1 MIKKKL
7 FFFTIFFMAF
17 AFLCLQAAVRLD
29 IKLRF
34 YEGTRGV
41 AVEVPQIVTS
51 SFLHPTV
58 AANIPSEAELIEEKK
73 QIQRVFNLRD
83 VSLITE
89 ADLPWSEGSGKI
101 SHVIR
106 LDSKEY
112 LISLTPLYQIRKN
125 QFRIEVFEQNDK
137 GKNSMLDTEFILPK
151 ENIAVFGFEDMQG
164 NPYFLSLRVT
174 GSLKEGEAAVAG
186 GIACGVT
193 AKELEEFS
201 KGAVK
206 AEGDVK
212 PPRLIKEVKPIYP
225 EEARKAEIQGI
236 VILSVRTDIYGS
248 VEKILVLKSAGPLLD
263 QAAIDAVKQWIYE
276 PMLVN
281 GKPQPVIFTVTVNFT
296 LK

>member
-7 FFFTIFFMAF
+7 FFFAIFFMAF

-73 QIQRVFNLRD
+73 QIQRVFNLLD

-137 GKNSMLDTEFILPK
+137 GKNSLLDTEFILPK
-151 ENIAVFGFEDMQG
+151 GNIAVFGFEDMQG

-174 GSLKEGEAAVAG
+174 GSIKEGEIAVAG
-186 GIACGVT
+186 GVT

-206 AEGDVK
+206 AQGDVK

-236 VILSVRTDIYGS
+236 VILSVRTDIHGK
-248 VEKILVLKSAGPLLD
+248 VEDVLVLKSAGPLLD
-263 QAAIDAVKQWIYE
+263 QAAIDTIKQWIYE

>member
-1 MIKKKL
+1 
-7 FFFTIFFMAF
+7 MAF
-17 AFLCLQAAVRLD
+17 GFLCLQAGVRLD

-41 AVEVPQIVTS
+41 AVELPQIVTS

-73 QIQRVFNLRD
+73 QIQRVFNLLD

-112 LISLTPLYQIRKN
+112 LISLTPLYQIHKN

-137 GKNSMLDTEFILPK
+137 RKNSLLDTEFIQPK
-151 ENIAVFGFEDMQG
+151 GNIAVFGFEDMQG

-174 GSLKEGEAAVAG
+174 GSLKEVETTVAG
-186 GIACGVT
+186 GVT
-193 AKELEEFS
+193 AQELEEFS

-206 AEGDVK
+206 AKGDVK
-212 PPRLIKEVKPIYP
+212 PPKLIKEVKPVYP

-236 VILSVRTDIYGS
+236 VILSVRTDINGK
-248 VEKILVLKSAGPLLD
+248 VEDILVRKTAGPLLD
-263 QAAIDAVKQWIYE
+263 QAAIDAIKQWVYE

-281 GKPQPVIFTVTVNFT
+281 GKPNPIIFTVTIQFT

>member
-7 FFFTIFFMAF
+7 FFFAIFFMAF

-41 AVEVPQIVTS
+41 TVEVPQIVTS

-73 QIQRVFNLRD
+73 QIQRVFNLLD

-112 LISLTPLYQIRKN
+112 LISLTPLYQIHKN
-125 QFRIEVFEQNDK
+125 PFRIEVFEQNDK
-137 GKNSMLDTEFILPK
+137 GKNSLLDTEFILPK
-151 ENIAVFGFEDMQG
+151 GNIAVFGFEDMQS

-174 GSLKEGEAAVAG
+174 GSLKEGETAVAG
-186 GIACGVT
+186 GVT

-225 EEARKAEIQGI
+225 EEARKAEIKGI
-236 VILSVRTDIYGS
+236 VILSVRTDIYGK
-248 VEKILVLKSAGPLLD
+248 VKDILVTKSADPLLD

-276 PMLVN
+276 PMLVK
-281 GKPQPVIFTVTVNFT
+281 GKPQPVIFTVTVRFR

>member
-7 FFFTIFFMAF
+7 VIVIIFFIAF
-17 AFLCLQAAVRLD
+17 AFLCLQAGVRLD

-41 AVEVPQIVTS
+41 AVELPQIVTS

-58 AANIPSEAELIEEKK
+58 TANIPSEAELVEEKK
-73 QIQRVFNLRD
+73 QIQRVFNLLD

-89 ADLPWSEGSGKI
+89 ANLPWAEGSGKI

-112 LISLTPLYQIRKN
+112 LISLTPLYQSRKN

-137 GKNSMLDTEFILPK
+137 GKNSLLDTEFIQPK
-151 ENIAVFGFEDMQG
+151 GNIAVFGFEDMQG

-174 GSLKEGEAAVAG
+174 ASLKEGETAVTG
-186 GIACGVT
+186 GAT
-193 AKELEEFS
+193 AKELEEFT

-206 AEGDVK
+206 AKGDVK

-225 EEARKAEIQGI
+225 EEARKAEVQGL
-236 VILSVRTDIYGS
+236 VILSVRTDTYGR
-248 VEKILVLKSAGPLLD
+248 VEDVFVLKTAGPLLD
-263 QAAIDAVKQWIYE
+263 QAAIDAIKQWIYE
-276 PMLVN
+276 PMLIN

>member
-7 FFFTIFFMAF
+7 IIIIIFFIAF

-41 AVEVPQIVTS
+41 AVELPQIVTS

-58 AANIPSEAELIEEKK
+58 TANIPSEAELIEEKK
-73 QIQRVFNLRD
+73 QIQRIFNLLD

-89 ADLPWSEGSGKI
+89 ADLPWAEGSGKI
-101 SHVIR
+101 SHLIR
-106 LDSKEY
+106 LDGKEY
-112 LISLTPLYQIRKN
+112 LISLTPLYQVRKN

-137 GKNSMLDTEFILPK
+137 GKNSLLDTEFIQPK
-151 ENIAVFGFEDMQG
+151 GNIAVFGFEDMQG

-174 GSLKEGEAAVAG
+174 GSLKEVETAVTG
-186 GIACGVT
+186 GVT
-193 AKELEEFS
+193 AEDIEEFS
-201 KGAVK
+201 RGAIK
-206 AEGDVK
+206 AEGEVK
-212 PPRLIKEVKPIYP
+212 PPRLIKKVNPVYP
-225 EEARKAEIQGI
+225 EEARKAEVQGI
-236 VILSVRTDIYGS
+236 VILSVRTDTYGR
-248 VEKILVLKSAGPLLD
+248 VEDILVRKSAGPLLD
-263 QAAIDAVKQWIYE
+263 QAAIDAIRQWIYE

-281 GKPQPVIFTVTVNFT
+281 GKPNPVIFTVTVHFK